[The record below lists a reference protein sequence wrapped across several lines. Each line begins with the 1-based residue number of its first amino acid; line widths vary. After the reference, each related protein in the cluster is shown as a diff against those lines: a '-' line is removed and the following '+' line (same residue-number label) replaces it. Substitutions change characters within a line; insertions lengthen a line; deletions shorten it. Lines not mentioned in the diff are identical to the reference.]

1 MPDSDAKVQPTASI
15 HGNCLTLRVTLG
27 QRTEKFQR
35 EVFTLASLS
44 LTRSAAL
51 VALLT
56 TPALADTNG
65 RITGSVGETQ
75 VDAAVTCNLGMWS
88 EVTTQDTGD
97 GTADT
102 DGDGFALDLSGAPG
116 TSIIFGMFAEGLGFQ
131 SGLMGRLDGNV
142 LILDEPYH
150 VLHTGERL
158 PLDLRITCDG

>member
-27 QRTEKFQR
+27 QRTEKFQC
-35 EVFTLASLS
+35 EVFTLALLN

-56 TPALADTNG
+56 TPAHADTNG
-65 RITGSVGETQ
+65 RITGNVGETL
-75 VDAAVTCNLGMWS
+75 VDASVTCSLGLWS
-88 EVTTQDTGD
+88 EVATRDTGD
-97 GTADT
+97 GTTDT
-102 DGDGFALDLSGAPG
+102 DGDGFALDLTGAAG
-116 TSIIFGMFAEGLGFQ
+116 TSMTFGMFVEGVGFE

-158 PLDLRITCDG
+158 PIDLQVTCDG